1 MRSSQNWLLVCSSQN
16 FKRMA
21 SRAGGAA
28 PSFSRASPCMWSARA
43 QFAAIAFKLNLLKCY
58 KFQYVRVSPSGGVQ
72 KPASG
77 EREEAGL
84 ANSSHVEKTCAIPT
98 AKYLF
103 LDFNLLSTNTKHQQ
117 MTTSIMPTH
126 QCNLLETMAKTNCS
140 SYVEELHEVCD
151 WTNKRGGGGEKN

>member
-1 MRSSQNWLLVCSSQN
+1 
-16 FKRMA
+16 
-21 SRAGGAA
+21 
-28 PSFSRASPCMWSARA
+28 MWSARA

-103 LDFNLLSTNTKHQQ
+103 LDFDLLSTNTKASTNDNLNHADTPMQPTRDNGQNKLQQ
-117 MTTSIMPTH
+117 LYGGT
-126 QCNLLETMAKTNCS
+126 AWG
-140 SYVEELHEVCD
+140 CD